1 MRGISGFLHR
11 SCDDARG
18 TISILGAFVLVGVVG
33 VSALALE
40 YGHALLQKSEDQ
52 RVADLAAYGGALV
65 YNSSGSSSTDATS
78 AASNIA
84 ALNGLSSGVSPSV
97 VTSPS
102 GDGNK
107 AVEVTVTTSVPLML
121 ARVLTTNTTLP
132 VSATSYAEIDANA
145 PACIVALSSGGT
157 GISLSGGATLS
168 APGCTVASNSTIT
181 AHACANKITTKIAD
195 YDAGTP
201 PTCSLA
207 YPGGSGTVTTN
218 KTATADPL
226 SGNTEVATAKARF
239 NSPFPPTAAP
249 SAPTVTSTGGTVT
262 YNSSSKSGTLPS
274 ACSTSSTRTPWTISC
289 TGGQLGNVTLGG
301 GVAVTINLSGTGPF
315 TFGTISVGGG
325 SSFALNNTTSGGTYN
340 FAGTVSTGSGSN
352 GLTFSLG
359 SNSTYNM
366 AAGVTA
372 QGSAPIAFTAGT
384 FNIGT
389 TTCSG
394 APSPSTGYSICV
406 SGSGQITFAGPST
419 FDLAGGIYQ
428 DASGMPSTPA
438 LSLGYGST
446 TNSFNIGQSTT
457 TDYSLYEANGA
468 TLFGD
473 ATGSTDLFQMAG
485 NLTTTGGTCVAI
497 SAAAEHDINGYIAG
511 AGGLYLGSGIY
522 TVNGYVALGN
532 SSGGNVSNCP
542 TSGTTT
548 GLNATGVTLVIS
560 GTSTVTCGSTTSAF
574 CLGAGYGACPPNE
587 CVVLTAPTSSSSLG
601 SSTANLA
608 VIGPQSSSDT
618 GAATF
623 TSGATDTQIS
633 GAFYFPNGQIYMSGG
648 ATLHD
653 TIDSGSCLELIGTQ
667 VTLTAGSALGSTCTG
682 LGSGSTGTTVS
693 LVQ

>member
-682 LGSGSTGTTVS
+682 LGSGSSGTTVS